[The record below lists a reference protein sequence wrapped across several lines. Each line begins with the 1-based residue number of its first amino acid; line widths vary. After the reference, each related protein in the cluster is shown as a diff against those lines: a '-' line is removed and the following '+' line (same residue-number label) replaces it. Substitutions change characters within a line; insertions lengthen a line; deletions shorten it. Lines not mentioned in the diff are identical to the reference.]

1 MVEEETKMINTSDG
15 GVKIGSSDPEIEA
28 EALVAAEVTDDDEK
42 RGVLNFL
49 KNQAKKEKFRD
60 RLTDQL
66 HAERKKA
73 HHTRTKIRV
82 KMPDG
87 YIL

>member
-1 MVEEETKMINTSDG
+1 MINTSGG
-15 GVKIGSSDPEIEA
+15 GVKIGSHDPVTA
-28 EALVAAEVTDDDEK
+28 ALVAAGVTDDDEK
-42 RGVLNFL
+42 RGVLAFL

-60 RLTDQL
+60 RLSIQL
-66 HAERKKA
+66 QQEKKKA
-73 HHTRTKIRV
+73 HHTRAKIRV